1 MATTWMDEPQ
11 HVSHHAMRSK
21 KTLEL
26 VLDEEPEDVFEAA
39 PVANSSDKLVSSG
52 SMVSLTTCEYIE
64 DLIREFFQVH
74 GITDALNEF
83 NNERPQLNRQKQAIE
98 AKDRALA
105 LDTPRD
111 EHLKSRLDA
120 LVRSWNA
127 SQHGIQLEVKKVK
140 RKKEMKPL
148 KISSQQQEIPDALAL
163 DFGVPG
169 CTPKPRVQDLKSFG
183 FDDLDEIV
191 SPTEAPSAP
200 PTLHLD
206 KVKAKTHNKKVS
218 IGTEGA
224 TPKKEYIFYRE
235 TPPSFVTESAEAAR
249 EVMEKLAHDP
259 AFEAVPEVQ
268 ERLVE
273 LSSSEVG
280 KYEVGKR
287 VQGLGANRD
296 VCGIVVKKYGSKQ
309 CGMSGPGTIV
319 IDTQPD
325 ETAAAATGVASVSV
339 AFEKSD
345 EELVEEFLVDA
356 T

>member
-11 HVSHHAMRSK
+11 QVNHIAMRSK

-26 VLDEEPEDVFEAA
+26 VLDEEPEDDFEAA
-39 PVANSSDKLVSSG
+39 PVANSSDKLVST
-52 SMVSLTTCEYIE
+52 VSLTTGEYIE

-74 GITDALNEF
+74 GITDALHEF

-98 AKDRALA
+98 AKDRELA

-111 EHLKSRLDA
+111 EHLKSRLEA
-120 LVRSWNA
+120 LVKSWNA
-127 SQHGIQLEVKKVK
+127 SQHGIQLQVKKS
-140 RKKEMKPL
+140 KKERKPL
-148 KISSQQQEIPDALAL
+148 KISSQQEIPEDALAF

-191 SPTEAPSAP
+191 SPTEATAPPP

-218 IGTEGA
+218 IGTAGA

-235 TPPSFVTESAEAAR
+235 TPPSFVTESAEAAW
-249 EVMEKLAHDP
+249 EVMEKLSHDP

-280 KYEVGKR
+280 KYELGKR

-319 IDTQPD
+319 IDTQVP
-325 ETAAAATGVASVSV
+325 
-339 AFEKSD
+339 
-345 EELVEEFLVDA
+345 
-356 T
+356 